1 MSPVCFSYNQQII
14 VCSAMFDNH
23 PEEGNISISYL
34 NCECSLKYHLA
45 GKFILRHNTSIVKI
59 LAVSDEVVERLYS
72 LCTNGHFRD
81 IELVVGCGDLPY
93 PYLENLLTFLNV
105 PLMYVP
111 GNHDPT
117 YNAENHLAHVEGGS
131 NLDLKLTR
139 YKKFLIGGFGGC
151 IQYRPDG
158 TNQYTQAEAYLRA
171 FQLFPRLILN
181 RMNYGRA
188 LDILITHSPP
198 FGIHDD
204 DSQAHRGL
212 KAINWL
218 LRVAQPRYHFHG
230 HTHFQRRNLSSSDTQ
245 HGITRIIN
253 IFPYKI
259 IDVNH

>member
-1 MSPVCFSYNQQII
+1 
-14 VCSAMFDNH
+14 
-23 PEEGNISISYL
+23 
-34 NCECSLKYHLA
+34 
-45 GKFILRHNTSIVKI
+45 VKI
-59 LAVSDEVVERLYS
+59 LVVSDEVVERLYS
-72 LCTNGHFRD
+72 LCTNGHFSD
-81 IELVVGCGDLPY
+81 IELILGCGDLPY

-117 YNAENHLAHVEGGS
+117 YNPNSTLAYVEGGS
-131 NLDLKLTR
+131 NLDLKLKR
-139 YKKFLIGGFGGC
+139 YKKFLIGGFGGS
-151 IQYRPDG
+151 IHYRPNG
-158 TNQYTQAEAYLRA
+158 TNQYTQSEAYFRALRM
-171 FQLFPRLILN
+171 FPRLIVN

-198 FGIHDD
+198 FGIHDE
-204 DSQAHRGL
+204 DSQAHQGL

-230 HTHFQRRNLSSSDTQ
+230 HTHFQRRNISPSETH

-259 IDVNH
+259 IDVSH